1 MTRVIHSSIVPRPR
15 SAANPTT
22 PTLGGAMARSPAIPH
37 PHPWRRAVVLSVVGL
52 LVAFAVGAAVAL
64 LLQSSGDWSEGLAW
78 ERALLLGIDQS
89 APGVLDWIMLSL
101 PWLGTNL
108 TLAPIIAVVALWLW
122 RKKGR
127 GDLALELV
135 IVVLG
140 SLILNAV
147 LKDVFNRP
155 RPDLWPRRGQFAWAA
170 YPSGHAI
177 IGIAVYFSITAM
189 LFRELQWR
197 WPFAVAT
204 ALLAV
209 SIYSRLYLGV
219 HWPTDVLGGL
229 LLGAVWLAFVQL
241 AFRPFHRA
249 SPSVRGRASPNPE
262 ALGRRSS
269 IEGVGA

>member
-1 MTRVIHSSIVPRPR
+1 MSRT
-15 SAANPTT
+15 
-22 PTLGGAMARSPAIPH
+22 AITPH
-37 PHPWRRAVVLSVVGL
+37 PHPWRRALIVSGLGL
-52 LVAFAVGAAVAL
+52 LVAFAVGAGFAL
-64 LLQSSGDWSEGLAW
+64 LLQSSGDWSTGLKC

-89 APGVLDWIMLSL
+89 APVIVDWVMLAL

-108 TLAPIIAVVALWLW
+108 TVAPIIAVAALWLW
-122 RKKGR
+122 RRKAR

-155 RPDLWPRRGQFAWAA
+155 RPDLWPQRGQFAWAA

-177 IGIAVYFSITAM
+177 VGIAVYFTITMM
-189 LFRELQWR
+189 LFRELRWR
-197 WPFAVAT
+197 WPFAFAT

-209 SIYSRLYLGV
+209 SLYSRLYLGV

-229 LLGAVWLAFVQL
+229 LLGAAWLVFVQL
-241 AFRPFHRA
+241 AFRPFHEA
-249 SPSVRGRASPNPE
+249 SRLVRSPTSSNPE
-262 ALGRRSS
+262 VLGRRSS
-269 IEGVGA
+269 MEGAGA

>member
-1 MTRVIHSSIVPRPR
+1 MPR
-15 SAANPTT
+15 SPITAY
-22 PTLGGAMARSPAIPH
+22 PH
-37 PHPWRRAVVLSVVGL
+37 AWRRAVILSVVGL
-52 LVAFAVGAAVAL
+52 LAAFAVGGGLAL
-64 LLQSSGDWSEGLAW
+64 LLQSSGNWGEGLQW
-78 ERALLLGIDQS
+78 ERALLLSMDQS
-89 APGVLDWIMLSL
+89 VPRAIDWIMLSL

-108 TLAPIIAVVALWLW
+108 TLAPIIAPVALWLW

-177 IGIAVYFSITAM
+177 VGIAVYFSITAM
-189 LFRELQWR
+189 LFRELRWR

-204 ALLAV
+204 ALLAL
-209 SIYSRLYLGV
+209 SLYSRLYLGV

-229 LLGAVWLAFVQL
+229 LLGAVWLTFVQV

-249 SPSVRGRASPNPE
+249 ARTVRGRATSNPE

-269 IEGVGA
+269 IESVGA